1 MGWLVHPNP
10 NGLCGWGVW
19 LGLVGW
25 ERGQS
30 SSPFT
35 FASFC
40 KPYRYTPRRVS
51 FSDGDPSVEPV
62 VSKGAEGVLVHFAHF
77 LHSLETVQKSQE
89 SKESL
94 SELDRPFG

>member
-1 MGWLVHPNP
+1 M
-10 NGLCGWGVW
+10 
-19 LGLVGW
+19 
-25 ERGQS
+25 
-30 SSPFT
+30 
-35 FASFC
+35 
-40 KPYRYTPRRVS
+40 S